1 MLRRTPGRSR
11 HRIFSAAAKLRILAE
26 INRAADTGEVAA
38 ILRREGLHSLALTT
52 GAGNATLALMPR
64 SNFSSVDRTTSV
76 SHDPGQDWGH
86 CARVPDSFVGVDGPH
101 GIMCQDWSCHS
112 VQHRS
117 RPPWRSSASPLIAG
131 RLVREL

>member
-86 CARVPDSFVGVDGPH
+86 CARVPDSFVGVDGPPRH
-101 GIMCQDWSCHS
+101 HVPRLELSQ
-112 VQHRS
+112 
-117 RPPWRSSASPLIAG
+117 RPTQEPSAMAFKRIAVDCRTPG
-131 RLVREL
+131 P